1 MTVLITLTT
10 AGADTGNFNL
20 FSNVDG
26 YVSAFA
32 SGISKAALQAGY
44 TSYVVPNGTTTI
56 RVKSNS
62 ACANYIDISLVEPTT
77 TTTTTVTPTTTTTTT
92 IVSPTTTTTT
102 TIPFTAEITFT
113 TQSGPDYEIF
123 MTVTSGTLLDSL
135 GASGTVEGYSNL
147 ACSVPAASGNGTF
160 SALTVNPGLPGYAFV
175 SLSGNPH
182 NDWQSRKL
190 VALIVQGIPII
201 SNPFY
206 LPIGANTYKIVGWDV
221 CTV

>member
-10 AGADTGNFNL
+10 AGADTENFNL

-62 ACANYIDISLVEPTT
+62 ACTNYIDISLVEPTT
-77 TTTTTVTPTTTTTTT
+77 TTTTSTTT
-92 IVSPTTTTTT
+92 VPPTTTTTT

-113 TQSGPDYEIF
+113 TQSGPNYETY

-135 GASGTVEGYSNL
+135 GASGTVEGYSDL
-147 ACSVPAASGNGTF
+147 ACSVPAASGDGTF
-160 SALTVNPGLPGYAFV
+160 SALTVNPGPPGYAFV
-175 SLSGNPH
+175 SLTGNPH

-190 VALIVQGIPII
+190 VALIVQGTPII

-206 LPIGANTYKIVGWDV
+206 LSVGANTYKIVGWGV

>member
-10 AGADTGNFNL
+10 AGADTENFNL

-62 ACANYIDISLVEPTT
+62 ACTNYIDISLVEPTT
-77 TTTTTVTPTTTTTTT
+77 TTTTSTTT
-92 IVSPTTTTTT
+92 VPPTTTTTT

-113 TQSGPDYEIF
+113 TQDNIPDDYEIY

-135 GASGTVEGYSNL
+135 GANGTVQGYTDAL
-147 ACSVPAASGNGTF
+147 CSVLSDTGTF
-160 SALTVNPGLPGYAFV
+160 SALTLTPP
-175 SLSGNPH
+175 LSPPSSANTLLSDNPH
-182 NDWQSRKL
+182 NDWQSRTL
-190 VALIVQGIPII
+190 VALIVQGTPII

-206 LPIGANTYKIVGWDV
+206 LSVGANTYKIVGWGV

>member
-10 AGADTGNFNL
+10 AGADTENFNL

-62 ACANYIDISLVEPTT
+62 ACTNYIDISLVEPTT
-77 TTTTTVTPTTTTTTT
+77 STTTSTSTSTTTTTTT
-92 IVSPTTTTTT
+92 V
-102 TIPFTAEITFT
+102 IPFTAEITFT

-135 GASGTVEGYSNL
+135 GASGTVEGYSDL

-175 SLSGNPH
+175 SLTPNPH

-190 VALIVQGIPII
+190 ISLLVQGTPIT

-206 LPIGANTYKIVGWDV
+206 LSVCANTYKIVGWGV

>member
-10 AGADTGNFNL
+10 AGADTGNFSLYSNL
-20 FSNVDG
+20 DG
-26 YVSAFA
+26 YTSAFA
-32 SGISKAALQAGY
+32 TGVSKAALEAGY
-44 TSYVVPNGTTTI
+44 TSYVVPNGTITI

-113 TQSGPDYEIF
+113 TQSGPDYETY

-135 GASGTVEGYSNL
+135 GASGTVEGYSDL
-147 ACSVPAASGNGTF
+147 ACSVPAASGDGTF

-190 VALIVQGIPII
+190 VALVVNSNIITSPIQYIVVG
-201 SNPFY
+201 
-206 LPIGANTYKIVGWDV
+206 GHTYKIVGWGV

>member
-77 TTTTTVTPTTTTTTT
+77 TTTTSTTVTPTTTTTTT
-92 IVSPTTTTTT
+92 L
-102 TIPFTAEITFT
+102 IPFTAEITFT
-113 TQSGPDYEIF
+113 TQSGPDYEVF

-135 GASGTVEGYSNL
+135 TASGTVEGYSDL

-160 SALTVNPGLPGYAFV
+160 SALILNTGLPPYAFT

-190 VALIVQGIPII
+190 VSLIVNSNIINSPIQYI
-201 SNPFY
+201 VV
-206 LPIGANTYKIVGWDV
+206 GANTYKIVGWGV
-221 CTV
+221 CAV